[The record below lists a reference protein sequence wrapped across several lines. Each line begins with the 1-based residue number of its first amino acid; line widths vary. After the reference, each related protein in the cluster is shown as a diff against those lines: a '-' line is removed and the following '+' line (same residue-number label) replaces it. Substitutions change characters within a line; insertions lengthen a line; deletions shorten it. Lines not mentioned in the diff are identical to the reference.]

1 MIFLEIEALNN
12 ICRAVWG
19 VQLLFVPTKYRFQ
32 LKKKCIS
39 FMEVKI
45 KEIARK
51 LLQDQNQRQ
60 LLPAG
65 DSKVVFIYIKTI

>member
-1 MIFLEIEALNN
+1 
-12 ICRAVWG
+12 
-19 VQLLFVPTKYRFQ
+19 
-32 LKKKCIS
+32 
-39 FMEVKI
+39 MEVKI